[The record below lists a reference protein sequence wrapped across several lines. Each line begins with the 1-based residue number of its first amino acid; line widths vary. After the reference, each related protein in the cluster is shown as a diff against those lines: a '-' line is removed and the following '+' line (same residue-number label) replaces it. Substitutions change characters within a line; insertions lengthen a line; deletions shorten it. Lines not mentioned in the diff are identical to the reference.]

1 MIVPLTWKISQHL
14 SDSKEKVKFM
24 ELFESSLFILLQQGS
39 EFVPT
44 KTSSKTVLLSIAVF
58 SVVFVEFYSC
68 DLFASFAVTTFKLP
82 FQTLLQLYESE
93 FKMGCLNNMWKS
105 YFEVSIGQKSN
116 LCIQG
121 CIHQLNTCKYC
132 DNTWQVL

>member
-1 MIVPLTWKISQHL
+1 MVSWDVWISVIALLMIVPLTWKISQHL

-116 LCIQG
+116 LCI
-121 CIHQLNTCKYC
+121 
-132 DNTWQVL
+132 